1 MNIAPIRNSKTA
13 PLPKMITPEDLAKTG
28 SEDGHQAAV
37 MCWAALNRPTYP
49 QLKWLHAI
57 PNGGSRHIVE
67 AMKMVGTGTRSGILD
82 LFLPWPSLK
91 PNDSRTIHSFYH
103 GLYIEM
109 KVEKHRDKE
118 DGGLTKQQVYFKAY
132 ADNVG
137 YKTAVCYSWQEA
149 RDEIISYLELK

>member
-1 MNIAPIRNSKTA
+1 
-13 PLPKMITPEDLAKTG
+13 MITPEDLAKSG
-28 SEDGHQAAV
+28 SEDGEQAAV
-37 MCWAALNRPTYP
+37 FCWAALNRPTYP
-49 QLKWLHAI
+49 QLKWMHAI

-67 AMKMVGTGTRSGILD
+67 ANKMVGTGTRSGILD
-82 LFLPWPSLK
+82 FFLPWPVK
-91 PNDSRTIHSFYH
+91 IYH

-109 KVEKHRDKE
+109 KVEKHRNKE

-149 RDEIISYLELK
+149 RDAIIEYLELK